1 MAAGS
6 AAITWGPRTVLL
18 PPAPPVSEDALAV
31 STVSVFG
38 VSAWLVA
45 VWAAAAAAPAAIAEI
60 SSRPRAALVGCLR
73 CCPPRRATPTTSAP
87 RGRSGCRS
95 VRVATVV
102 RGSTSVT
109 GAASHSGRRSSVSF
123 RSSSSGASKTC
134 ASLSKGESVLKSR
147 SP

>member
-1 MAAGS
+1 MRAERGDRGCCAGFLT
-6 AAITWGPRTVLL
+6 AT
-18 PPAPPVSEDALAV
+18 
-31 STVSVFG
+31 
-38 VSAWLVA
+38 
-45 VWAAAAAAPAAIAEI
+45 
-60 SSRPRAALVGCLR
+60 RPWR
-73 CCPPRRATPTTSAP
+73 P
-87 RGRSGCRS
+87 RS
-95 VRVATVV
+95 VRAATVV